1 MPGETRM
8 TCTACATTLLLEFG
22 LLSRLS
28 GNPVYEQ
35 HAHNAARQVF
45 GERLL
50 PAAYMLI
57 TCFRKHL
64 YA

>member
-1 MPGETRM
+1 MSAYTLQGVPAGETRI

-35 HAHNAARQVF
+35 YAHNAARQVF
-45 GERLL
+45 GERL
-50 PAAYMLI
+50 ASW
-57 TCFRKHL
+57 
-64 YA
+64 